1 MSDIDFDSY
10 VESQLDR
17 ADFYRKAKRE
27 DEDIENAY
35 NSWKSKSDIEKLEYI
50 DFMTTEHMQY
60 NCACTQD
67 DKGNVRWVN
76 LICYRCKFVNE
87 IRETKPELLEGY
99 RWVRPE
105 SHFSDGTK

>member
-1 MSDIDFDSY
+1 MNDIEDFDSY

-27 DEDIENAY
+27 DEDIENAFI
-35 NSWKSKSDIEKLEYI
+35 SWNSKSDIEKLEYI
-50 DFMTTEHMQY
+50 DFMTTEYMEY

-87 IRETKPELLEGY
+87 IRETKPHLLKDY

-105 SHFSDGTK
+105 SHFVC